1 MMFHDNAALC
11 AEVTERVVQHFTRC
25 IESHGRHM
33 QYLKFLQTI
42 VKSENTYIRK
52 CQDMVMSEVTCTA
65 FNARVWCCVM
75 FCLQKMQLILDQFG
89 KVSQLNVQNDE
100 LLYGYWTIDK
110 KSPHLA
116 GFLQILYHNTEIE
129 ATVNYAEKF

>member
-1 MMFHDNAALC
+1 MNADVLRQLQEAETLCMMFHDNAALC

-42 VKSENTYIRK
+42 VKLENTYIRK

-65 FNARVWCCVM
+65 FNARV
-75 FCLQKMQLILDQFG
+75 FG
-89 KVSQLNVQNDE
+89 VV
-100 LLYGYWTIDK
+100 
-110 KSPHLA
+110 
-116 GFLQILYHNTEIE
+116 
-129 ATVNYAEKF
+129 